1 MSSMTK
7 MVIAV
12 LVICAAAAV
21 FFWQGGSERSA
32 MTGSDT
38 RQITDSMGRTVT
50 IPKDVKRVVLLN
62 ASSMEIFCEA
72 GGADL
77 IVGKPTTKATPA
89 KWQDKLKDIPEV
101 GILHSP
107 NIETILSLKPDLV
120 IGVNVPFHH
129 TLIKTMEGAG
139 IPMVI
144 RSLETYEDVLET
156 LTFFGEIAGT
166 ADIAKAKVEEVDH
179 KYRAVTEKYS
189 GQKPPKT
196 LMVWGSPDS
205 FQMASKKSF
214 VGDLLERLGGNN
226 IADHAD
232 GAIGQAGFLPFG
244 MEFVAKEDPEVIC
257 LVTHSS
263 DPAIRDKFLAQMN
276 EQAIW
281 SGIGA
286 VKTGRVYALPYELF
300 AVNPGTQI
308 AEAIEVLAQIEFEE
322 NGK

>member
-1 MSSMTK
+1 MSSMMK
-7 MVIAV
+7 MVITV
-12 LVICAAAAV
+12 LAICAAV
-21 FFWQGGSERSA
+21 GIFFWQGSGEKATSQ
-32 MTGSDT
+32 GDT
-38 RQITDSMGRTVT
+38 RQVVDSVGRTVT
-50 IPKDVKRVVLLN
+50 IPREVKRVVLLN

-72 GGADL
+72 GGCDL
-77 IVGKPTTKATPA
+77 IVGKPTTKATPP
-89 KWQDKLKDIPEV
+89 KWQEKLKDVPEV

-139 IPMVI
+139 IPMVL
-144 RSLETYEDVLET
+144 RSLESYEHVLES
-156 LTFFGEIAGT
+156 LTFFGDIIGT
-166 ADIAKAKVEEVDH
+166 PEVAKAKIAEVEAQ
-179 KYRAVTEKYS
+179 YQAVTAKYS

-196 LMVWGSPDS
+196 LIIWGSPDS

-232 GAIGQAGFLPFG
+232 GAVGQVGFLPFG

-263 DPAIRDKFLAQMN
+263 DPSVRDKFLAQMN

-281 SGIGA
+281 SGITA

-300 AVNPGTQI
+300 AVNPGTQT
-308 AEAIEVLAQIEFEE
+308 AEAIDVLAQIVFEE
-322 NGK
+322 SAK

>member
-7 MVIAV
+7 MIVAV
-12 LVICAAAAV
+12 LVVCAAIGV
-21 FFWQGGSERSA
+21 FFWQSGGEKSA
-32 MTGSDT
+32 APSTT
-38 RQITDSMGRTVT
+38 RQVVDSMGRTVT
-50 IPKDVKRVVLLN
+50 IPSKVKRVVLLN

-72 GGADL
+72 GGSDL

-89 KWQDKLKDIPEV
+89 KWQEKLKDVPEV

-139 IPMVI
+139 IPMVL
-144 RSLETYEDVLET
+144 RSLESYEHVLES
-156 LTFFGEIAGT
+156 LEFFGDIAGT
-166 ADIAKAKVEEVDH
+166 PEIAAAKKAEVEAQ
-179 KYRAVTEKYS
+179 YQAVTQKYS

-196 LMVWGSPDS
+196 LIIWGSPDS

-226 IADHAD
+226 IADHAT
-232 GAIGQAGFLPFG
+232 GTVGQVGFLPFG
-244 MEFVAKEDPEVIC
+244 MEFVAKEDPEIIC
-257 LVTHSS
+257 LVSHSS
-263 DPAIRDKFLAQMN
+263 DPAVREKFLAQMN

-281 SGIGA
+281 SGIKA

-300 AVNPGTQI
+300 AVNPGTQT
-308 AEAIEVLAQIEFEE
+308 AQAIEVLAKIVFEE
-322 NGK
+322 KAK

>member
-7 MVIAV
+7 TVIAV
-12 LVICAAAAV
+12 LIVCIAAVV
-21 FFWQGGSERSA
+21 FFWQGGSERTASVG
-32 MTGSDT
+32 GST
-38 RQITDSMGRTVT
+38 RQVTDSMGRSVT

-89 KWQDKLKDIPEV
+89 KWQAKLADIPEV

-107 NIETILSLKPDLV
+107 NVETILSLKPDLV

-144 RSLETYEDVLET
+144 RSLETYEDVLDT
-156 LTFFGEIAGT
+156 LVFFGDIAGT
-166 ADIAKAKVEEVDH
+166 ADVAKAKVEEVDR
-179 KYRAVTEKYS
+179 KYRAVTDKYR

-281 SGIGA
+281 SGIKA

>member
-12 LVICAAAAV
+12 LAICAAAAF
-21 FFWQGGSERSA
+21 FFWQGGSDKADVTS
-32 MTGSDT
+32 GST
-38 RQITDSMGRTVT
+38 RQVVDSMGRTVT
-50 IPKDVKRVVLLN
+50 IPREVKRVVLLN

-89 KWQDKLKDIPEV
+89 KWQDKLANVPEV

-107 NIETILSLKPDLV
+107 NVETILSLKPDLV

-144 RSLETYEDVLET
+144 RSLETYEQVLES
-156 LTFFGEIAGT
+156 LEFFGDIAGT
-166 ADIAKAKVEEVDH
+166 PDVAAAKKAEVEAK
-179 KYRAVTEKYS
+179 YQAVTEKYR

-196 LMVWGSPDS
+196 LMIWGSPDS

-232 GAIGQAGFLPFG
+232 GAVGQAGFLPFG

-281 SGIGA
+281 SGIKA